1 MHGAYNAFFYIVQLF
16 LRAFASAV
24 KNDIYVMKGI
34 SGKEMTAFR
43 IYFSSPDFEFQVSL
57 LILVYWRDR
66 EENTKYF
73 SYKPG
78 PKRRDR
84 ICK

>member
-1 MHGAYNAFFYIVQLF
+1 MHTTSFSDIVHLFFRV
-16 LRAFASAV
+16 FASAV
-24 KNDIYVMKGI
+24 KKDIYVMKGI

-43 IYFSSPDFEFQVSL
+43 IYFSSPVFEFQVSL
-57 LILVYWRDR
+57 LILVYWRDK